1 MDDPPAPVGEIVRDS
16 HRLRRTAHNQRVRC
30 GVSSPP
36 LASAS
41 SSSEFAL
48 MAPFAASRL
57 GKRRLNTKQVK
68 TTNAAQEAASN
79 AELHKC
85 VAAPELF
92 CEGRCRWGFVG
103 NGRLVDPSCNKLCMG
118 KAGGDEGGGMNTGGG
133 ESESGVGDE
142 GEGEGGGGGGEGGK
156 GGGKGGDGGGATGGG
171 GGGGKGGCVGEG
183 GDEGVGDGGGGGGG
197 GTGRAP
203 SRSHSTAASHTA
215 KSENEASSPHASCCC
230 K

>member
-30 GVSSPP
+30 SVSSPP

-48 MAPFAASRL
+48 MAPFAASLL

-171 GGGGKGGCVGEG
+171 GGGGKCVAVQCAARLL
-183 GDEGVGDGGGGGGG
+183 DEARPHAGGGRA
-197 GTGRAP
+197 GRA
-203 SRSHSTAASHTA
+203 AAA
-215 KSENEASSPHASCCC
+215 RPALAAARGDAVGALLLGRCASAAR
-230 K
+230 